1 MQSTNYVPFDAL
13 CYFIRVQEKEP
24 LSPLEGKAKS
34 SQKVDKPYKFNDL

>member
-24 LSPLEGKAKS
+24 LSPPSNIEKE
-34 SQKVDKPYKFNDL
+34 VEC